1 MSAVKIES
9 ENNFDL
15 PDVVEL
21 DSTTS
26 ILLNEISENYDHT
39 KYMGYNEALMNS
51 TDYWHMV
58 LVRKRCKH
66 RLILL

>member
-1 MSAVKIES
+1 MEP

-21 DSTTS
+21 DHSTS
-26 ILLNEISENYDHT
+26 VLLNEISENYDHT
-39 KYMGYNEALMNS
+39 KYMGYNEALMDS

-58 LVRKRCKH
+58 LVGQ
-66 RLILL
+66 L